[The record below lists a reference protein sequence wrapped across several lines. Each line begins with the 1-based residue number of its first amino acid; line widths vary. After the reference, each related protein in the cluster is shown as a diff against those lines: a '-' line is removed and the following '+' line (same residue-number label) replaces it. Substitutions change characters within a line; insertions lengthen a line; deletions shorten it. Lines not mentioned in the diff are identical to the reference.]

1 MSLVSLRER
10 GPLLAC
16 SRHRTTALPARLV
29 VYPLLVNA
37 KTSLDFAG
45 SMVTGAPPG
54 VAERLTENVELASE
68 CLTVLQQLIPQLSA
82 EERVLVAMQH
92 PFATS
97 SWLDG
102 LVALSQGQLSED
114 LVLISSLERE
124 LANAQVLVT
133 ARTHE
138 LRNRAAAD
146 AAPTGSA
153 GGETPAASGRRAIP
167 PPAPGGRQMTG
178 SGRGTP
184 AGGPSP
190 ARSRRTPP
198 GSTRLVAEEAEK
210 DEAAATVEHT
220 VLDAEAEAEPEAE
233 EAEAAEL
240 DEAGGIDADKEEDGA
255 AAYEA
260 LGAGEDEGD
269 YDDDDIDEE
278 RRARRQDGE
287 RFNSISE
294 EIKAL
299 NAGLVKEPSTVKEVD
314 DRVTCGVCG
323 RKFAPERLAKHVEIC
338 KESKRNKEYRSNLAK
353 ANIRL

>member
-1 MSLVSLRER
+1 MC
-10 GPLLAC
+10 P
-16 SRHRTTALPARLV
+16 
-29 VYPLLVNA
+29 LVNTKA
-37 KTSLDFAG
+37 KLADFEWR
-45 SMVTGAPPG
+45 SMVTGAPPAG
-54 VAERLTENVELASE
+54 VAERLTENVELVSE
-68 CLTVLQQLIPQLSA
+68 CLTVLQQLVPQLSA

-133 ARTHE
+133 ARTNE

-184 AGGPSP
+184 GGGPSP

-198 GSTRLVAEEAEK
+198 GSTRLVAEEAEE

-220 VLDAEAEAEPEAE
+220 VLDVEAEAEP

-240 DEAGGIDADKEEDGA
+240 DEAGGIDADEEEDGA

-260 LGAGEDEGD
+260 LGGGEDEGD

-353 ANIRL
+353 PNIRL